1 MKKRCYLEDMIVAQ
15 DARGNG
21 AARTLIDA
29 VKKAA
34 RDHGSD
40 QVFWLTQ
47 ETHYRAPTLYDRV
60 AKKAGLIQQSI
71 PLD

>member
-1 MKKRCYLEDMIVAQ
+1 MKERCYLEDMFVAQ

-21 AARTLIDA
+21 TPRTLIDA

-34 RDHGSD
+34 RDHRSD
-40 QVFWLTQ
+40 QVFWVTQ
-47 ETHYRAPTLYDRV
+47 ETNYRAPTLYDRV
-60 AKKAGLIQQSI
+60 AKKAGLIQSI